1 MECVIRP
8 WRLEDAASLA
18 QNINNKRVQDN
29 LRDGIPYPYTVRDA
43 EEYISQM
50 LAADPTEMFAFAI
63 DVDGRAIGSIAV
75 ERGRNIHFRTAELG
89 YYLGEPYWG
98 RGYGTSAVRQAC
110 AYVFSHSDILR
121 IFAEPFSCNAAS
133 CRVFEK
139 AGFQLEGI
147 LRCNAVK
154 NGKLLDMKLYSL
166 LKDETSPLP

>member
-1 MECVIRP
+1 
-8 WRLEDAASLA
+8 
-18 QNINNKRVQDN
+18 
-29 LRDGIPYPYTVRDA
+29 
-43 EEYISQM
+43 M

-75 ERGRNIHFRTAELG
+75 ERGKNIHFRTAELG

-98 RGYGTSAVRQAC
+98 CGYGTSAVRQAC

>member
-1 MECVIRP
+1 MGP
-8 WRLEDAASLA
+8 
-18 QNINNKRVQDN
+18 RV
-29 LRDGIPYPYTVRDA
+29 
-43 EEYISQM
+43 
-50 LAADPTEMFAFAI
+50 
-63 DVDGRAIGSIAV
+63 
-75 ERGRNIHFRTAELG
+75 
-89 YYLGEPYWG
+89 
-98 RGYGTSAVRQAC
+98 TSAVRQAC